1 MLLDELEVTKR
12 PIVLINNF
20 KEVVMQKTFKHP
32 AIKINN
38 ETQLTNTFIKLVQA
52 EIYTLE
58 FRVKHESKSISYQE
72 ALKLRRKL
80 ISEFQGKINH
90 LSQHY
95 LDQKAN
101 LQAYELIKQEES
113 VSNFSSKLQDQDVFN
128 LQLTF

>member
-1 MLLDELEVTKR
+1 
-12 PIVLINNF
+12 
-20 KEVVMQKTFKHP
+20 MQKTFKHP

-80 ISEFQGKINH
+80 ISEFKSKVNA
-90 LSQHY
+90 LSQRY
-95 LDQKAN
+95 LEQKAN
-101 LQAYELIKQEES
+101 LHAYKLMKQEEV
-113 VSNFSSKLQDQDVFN
+113 VSNFSTKLQDLDGLN

>member
-1 MLLDELEVTKR
+1 
-12 PIVLINNF
+12 
-20 KEVVMQKTFKHP
+20 MQKTFKHP

-101 LQAYELIKQEES
+101 LQAYKLIKQEES

>member
-12 PIVLINNF
+12 AIVLINNF

-90 LSQHY
+90 LSQH
-95 LDQKAN
+95 L
-101 LQAYELIKQEES
+101 LR
-113 VSNFSSKLQDQDVFN
+113 SKS
-128 LQLTF
+128 

>member
-1 MLLDELEVTKR
+1 
-12 PIVLINNF
+12 
-20 KEVVMQKTFKHP
+20 MQKTFKHP

-58 FRVKHESKSISYQE
+58 FRVKHESKSINYQE

-80 ISEFQGKINH
+80 ISEFKSKVNT
-90 LSQHY
+90 LSQRY
-95 LDQKAN
+95 LEQKAN
-101 LQAYELIKQEES
+101 LHAYKLMKQEEV
-113 VSNFSSKLQDQDVFN
+113 VSNFSTKLQDLDGLN

>member
-1 MLLDELEVTKR
+1 
-12 PIVLINNF
+12 
-20 KEVVMQKTFKHP
+20 MQKTFKHQ

-38 ETQLTNTFIKLVQA
+38 EAQLTNTFIKLVQA

-58 FRVKHESKSISYQE
+58 FRVMHESKSISYQE

-80 ISEFQGKINH
+80 ISEFKGKISH

-95 LDQKAN
+95 LEQKAN
-101 LQAYELIKQEES
+101 LNAYELMTQEEG
-113 VSNFSSKLQDQDVFN
+113 VSNFSTKLQDLDGLN

>member
-1 MLLDELEVTKR
+1 
-12 PIVLINNF
+12 
-20 KEVVMQKTFKHP
+20 MQKTFKHP

-58 FRVKHESKSISYQE
+58 FRVQHESKSISDQE

-80 ISEFQGKINH
+80 ISEFKSKVNT
-90 LSQHY
+90 LSQRY
-95 LDQKAN
+95 LEQKAN
-101 LQAYELIKQEES
+101 LHAYELMKQEEV
-113 VSNFSSKLQDQDVFN
+113 VSNFSIKLQDLDGLN

>member
-1 MLLDELEVTKR
+1 
-12 PIVLINNF
+12 
-20 KEVVMQKTFKHP
+20 MQKTFKHQ

-38 ETQLTNTFIKLVQA
+38 EAQLTNTFIKLVQA

-58 FRVKHESKSISYQE
+58 FRVMHESKSISYQE

-80 ISEFQGKINH
+80 ISEFKGKISH

-95 LDQKAN
+95 LEQKAN
-101 LQAYELIKQEES
+101 LQAYELIKQEE
-113 VSNFSSKLQDQDVFN
+113 VANNLSSKLHDQDVFN